1 VACCKDAGRPC
12 EGRKRT
18 VGTMT
23 ESKAVFVADLAAGD
37 RIDDFFV
44 LAEKNMA
51 HKRDGN
57 PFLNVTIADKSGR
70 IRGVVWDDVPRIAAA
85 AQIGDVVRV
94 SATVGEYRGAL
105 QLVIKSVAAVADG
118 QAAPDDFLPAS
129 GRDADQMFDRL
140 KAAMDTLK
148 SPYLQ
153 ALIQAL
159 WDDPDLVDRFK
170 RAPAAKKMHHAYIG
184 GLLEHTLSMVLL
196 ADKIAGHYS
205 GVDRE
210 VLMVGAVVHDIG
222 KLRELSYRTSID
234 YTNEGRLLS
243 HITIGIEMVS
253 ATIAAIDGF
262 PTELA
267 DLIKH
272 MIVSH
277 HGSREFGSPEPP
289 KTIEAVLLNYI
300 DEIDSRVN
308 AIREFMAADEADP
321 SWTAYH
327 RLLERQ
333 FFKGG
338 PTTTGV

>member
-1 VACCKDAGRPC
+1 
-12 EGRKRT
+12 
-18 VGTMT
+18 MT

-170 RAPAAKKMHHAYIG
+170 RAPAAKKCTMPI
-184 GLLEHTLSMVLL
+184 L
-196 ADKIAGHYS
+196 AACWSTPFRWSCWPTKSPGITVGWIA
-205 GVDRE
+205 RC
-210 VLMVGAVVHDIG
+210 
-222 KLRELSYRTSID
+222 
-234 YTNEGRLLS
+234 
-243 HITIGIEMVS
+243 
-253 ATIAAIDGF
+253 
-262 PTELA
+262 
-267 DLIKH
+267 
-272 MIVSH
+272 
-277 HGSREFGSPEPP
+277 
-289 KTIEAVLLNYI
+289 
-300 DEIDSRVN
+300 
-308 AIREFMAADEADP
+308 
-321 SWTAYH
+321 
-327 RLLERQ
+327 
-333 FFKGG
+333 
-338 PTTTGV
+338 